1 MNYSTINNNIH
12 KYVFNKNKFTL
23 NDFSNTLINKDLNYC
38 KEYSI
43 KNKKAGFNFYGNK
56 NLCYLYK
63 NSKPSSKFNNNLIH
77 NYSIQKFVK
86 NNKQK
91 YAGINDQNN
100 NNFYFTEL
108 NHFDLQSTDLIKKKT
123 VENLD
128 DCQNSC
134 LSTNGCNSITYFQE
148 PYKCNFYKNVNLNKN
163 KNNTYDTYSLKSTDN
178 AEENINNDKYDKYKN
193 EDKDEP
199 KKKDNYVIHK
209 KSYYDDNKYT
219 SCFTKEEHK
228 DYNKLLN
235 NYNNICK
242 KELGSEYVFSN
253 NVNNKN
259 IIKCDNNGVKILCK
273 PKFIENFN
281 NKNNFYDLQKYIILI
296 IFIILTF
303 IVLFL
308 KK

>member
-1 MNYSTINNNIH
+1 MSHSTINNNIN
-12 KYVFNKNKFTL
+12 KYIFHKNKFTL
-23 NDFSNTLINKDLNYC
+23 NDFSNTLINKDLNDC
-38 KEYSI
+38 KKYSI

-63 NSKPSSKFNNNLIH
+63 NSKPSSKFNNQLIN

-108 NHFDLQSTDLIKKKT
+108 NHFDLQSSGLIKKKN
-123 VENLD
+123 VENLEE
-128 DCQNSC
+128 CKKTC
-134 LSTNGCNSITYFQE
+134 LDTPECNSFTYFQE
-148 PYKCNFYKNVNLNKN
+148 PYKCNFYEKVNLGKN
-163 KNNTYDTYSLKSTDN
+163 KNNTYDTYSLNPNVYSEN
-178 AEENINNDKYDKYKN
+178 ENENEEI
-193 EDKDEP
+193 DETEET
-199 KKKDNYVIHK
+199 KDNFVIHK
-209 KSYYDDNKYT
+209 TSYYDDNKYT

-281 NKNNFYDLQKYIILI
+281 NKNNFYDLEKYIILI
-296 IFIILTF
+296 IFIILTL
-303 IVLFL
+303 ILLFL